1 MEGTK
6 RFIYKPRQIPLRRSV
21 SKPIILDTSA
31 FISLGNIDD
40 SNYEKARSIGTD
52 IEEKK
57 LNIVVPGEI
66 FTEIINV
73 VGKKIGHRAAILQ
86 SEKILKSESFTITE
100 TTHQIRMEALEKFAR
115 QPKSVSFTD
124 CIVMAFADEYET
136 REIFGFDNAFRKN
149 GYMRF
154 GIDKSEVKSPK

>member
-52 IEEKK
+52 IEKKK

-73 VGKKIGHRAAILQ
+73 VGKKIGHKAAILQ
-86 SEKILKSESFTITE
+86 SEKILKSESFTIAE

-124 CIVMAFADEYET
+124 CLVMAFADEYET
-136 REIFGFDNAFRKN
+136 REIFGFDEVFRKN
-149 GYMRF
+149 GYIRF
-154 GIDKSEVKSPK
+154 GIDKSEVKSLK